1 MIHKDVYFW
10 FRNQLNPNNTVGIYL
25 DLLLFQEATL
35 VSGVKI
41 HLFQVSQ
48 RDSFIWSS
56 SWWVMPLKCHRDK
69 SLRKKE
75 GWQASTGSHR
85 QHCVWG
91 RELHFR
97 GTAGLKV
104 KDYFEICIPT
114 IKLSYYIPPSLPPP
128 SSLQPSLPL
137 LKNKKLS
144 PQSRGWVRSR
154 SSLMTEKDPF
164 VP

>member
-1 MIHKDVYFW
+1 M
-10 FRNQLNPNNTVGIYL
+10 NPNNTAGIYL
-25 DLLLFQEATL
+25 NLVLFQEATV
-35 VSGVKI
+35 VSGVKFY
-41 HLFQVSQ
+41 LFQVSQ
-48 RDSFIWSS
+48 RDPFIWSS
-56 SWWVMPLKCHRDK
+56 SWWVMPLKCHHDK
-69 SLRKKE
+69 CFREK
-75 GWQASTGSHR
+75 GVAGFHCGATGNT
-85 QHCVWG
+85 VWG

-114 IKLSYYIPPSLPPP
+114 IKLSSYIP